1 LRGIA
6 RNLKFLP
13 RSDFFAVQT
22 FFACKI
28 GLRQF
33 VLPLGDLDVGPE
45 LGDVTAFNHGK
56 HVATSDRVAKVAPD
70 LDHPAPYGAR
80 DDRCM
85 LRIRRDDCRRL
96 DGPGERLPDR
106 HDLDSCRFDLLVRQR
121 DKVFLGFGLAAFFL
135 RSFAPLS
142 GLAPGFAFLGLFGLF
157 GLFAFGIR
165 ALSAMFG
172 SFLTAGRFRLGRACA
187 QEDHRGTQARSEYRL
202 HGSVLI
208 NWRVGTL

>member
-1 LRGIA
+1 MRGIA
-6 RNLKFLP
+6 RNLEFLP

-22 FFACKI
+22 LFACKI

-45 LGDVTAFNHGK
+45 LGYVTAFDYGK

-70 LDHPAPYGAR
+70 LDHPATHGAR
-80 DDRCM
+80 DHRRM
-85 LRIRRDDCRRL
+85 LRIRRDDRRRL
-96 DGPGERLPDR
+96 DGPGERLPDW
-106 HDLDSCRFDLLVRQR
+106 HNLDSCRFDLLVRQR

-135 RSFAPLS
+135 RSFAPLY
-142 GLAPGFAFLGLFGLF
+142 GLAFLGLF

-165 ALSAMFG
+165 ALFAMFG
-172 SFLTAGRFRLGRACA
+172 SVLTAGRFRLGRACA